1 LGHLFHAANL
11 KVSDVQMFSIVET
24 SYDPTGY
31 GASVIGITGSQLSSK
46 GFLLQMWKPGKQ
58 IYGRAQQKVSG
69 FFA

>member
-1 LGHLFHAANL
+1 
-11 KVSDVQMFSIVET
+11 MFSIVET